1 MKARFSIKIQMALVD
16 KLMSLVTV
24 KVISRMDFLMV
35 MENSFGMMELFK
47 KEDGKKVISK
57 DQAEIQ
63 KCLIIY

>member
-1 MKARFSIKIQMALVD
+1 MKARFSIKIQMALED

>member
-1 MKARFSIKIQMALVD
+1 MKVKYLTRIQMVLED
-16 KLMSLVTV
+16 KLMNSVIV

>member
-1 MKARFSIKIQMALVD
+1 MKARFSIKIQMALED

-24 KVISRMDFLMV
+24 KVISKMDFLMV

>member
-1 MKARFSIKIQMALVD
+1 
-16 KLMSLVTV
+16 
-24 KVISRMDFLMV
+24 MDFLMV

-63 KCLIIY
+63 KCLIIYQDYYNIYT